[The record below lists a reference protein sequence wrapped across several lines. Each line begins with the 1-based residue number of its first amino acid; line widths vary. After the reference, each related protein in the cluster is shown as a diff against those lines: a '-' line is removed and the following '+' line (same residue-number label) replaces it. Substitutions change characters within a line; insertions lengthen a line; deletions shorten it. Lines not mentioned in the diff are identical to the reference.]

1 MGKGFLKINGNV
13 KEKLI
18 RVTGNIQLLKD
29 YLDKNKDNLTADE
42 IAHLQYRIDVMDDI
56 NKLRDENLKK

>member
-29 YLDKNKDNLTADE
+29 Y
-42 IAHLQYRIDVMDDI
+42 
-56 NKLRDENLKK
+56 